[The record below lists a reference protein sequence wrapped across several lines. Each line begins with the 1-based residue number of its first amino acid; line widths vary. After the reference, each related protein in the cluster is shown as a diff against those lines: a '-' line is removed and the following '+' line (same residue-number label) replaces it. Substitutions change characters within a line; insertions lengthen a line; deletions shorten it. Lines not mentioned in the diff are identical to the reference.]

1 MTLLFL
7 NPLTME
13 TKFIRGLALLAVL
26 TILSIFIWDLMQAGV
41 VPNPVEA
48 VQELSVTLDQ
58 NLRGATP

>member
-1 MTLLFL
+1 
-7 NPLTME
+7 ME
-13 TKFIRGLALLAVL
+13 TMKYIRGLAVLFVL
-26 TILSIFIWDLMQAGV
+26 TLLSFFIWDLMQAGV